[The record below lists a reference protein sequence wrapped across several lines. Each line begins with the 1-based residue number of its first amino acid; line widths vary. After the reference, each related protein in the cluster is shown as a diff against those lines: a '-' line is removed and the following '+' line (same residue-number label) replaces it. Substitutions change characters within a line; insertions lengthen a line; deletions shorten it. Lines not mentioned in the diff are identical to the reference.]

1 MKVKL
6 LRARGINYVN
16 QLHSVIAIMAAGE
29 FICVH
34 KKREALSELQ
44 QRFGRTLYYLPVMAS
59 VALSIRVYAARVV
72 CVFTLTRSFAH

>member
-6 LRARGINYVN
+6 LRARYINYVN

-44 QRFGRTLYYLPVMAS
+44 HFGRTLYYLPVMAS
-59 VALSIRVYAARVV
+59 LALWVYAARVV
-72 CVFTLTRSFAH
+72 CVYLL

>member
-6 LRARGINYVN
+6 LRARYINYVN

-44 QRFGRTLYYLPVMAS
+44 HIYSIS
-59 VALSIRVYAARVV
+59 VAHFIICL
-72 CVFTLTRSFAH
+72 